1 MTIAFCFVKRTT
13 VDSTLTLHPTAS
25 TRLLQVQH
33 EPGILSKTLTG
44 LAGFYKILS
53 FLPNYGIRG
62 PPQEIPASPL
72 I

>member
-13 VDSTLTLHPTAS
+13 VDSTLTLQPIALIP
-25 TRLLQVQH
+25 LLQVQH

-53 FLPNYGIRG
+53 FLPNREITSLPRG
-62 PPQEIPASPL
+62 AL
-72 I
+72 L